1 MGRTR
6 KTSGAADKK
15 NENNGILSESLT
27 STPVPNAT
35 TTLSSNKS
43 TNITEQDILSA
54 QNNNDLM
61 KIIHTLTNT
70 KQDEIFTNYKKKSE
84 LQLQQKNQLINDMQ
98 QELNNKQKII
108 DKLLEEK
115 PDTGLLQTPMKKARS
130 EPQNMYVSPI
140 RRKKT
145 AKQEQEVIN
154 QDQLTKELE
163 TIGITLDMLELLTG
177 LRIIHYEED
186 DSKFHFDLKQTS
198 TNGSGTEL
206 TIDYRLIISKEFTST
221 AEINYVPTFLN
232 ALEDNYSE
240 TDDIDADDETMDS
253 KRNSQMLLDLLPDYF
268 CDNLT
273 FPYNTL
279 SQFYTK
285 MNRALNKGAKN

>member
-6 KTSGAADKK
+6 KTSGGADKK
-15 NENNGILSESLT
+15 NENNGTLSESLT
-27 STPVPNAT
+27 STPVPSANT
-35 TTLSSNKS
+35 ILSTNKS

-84 LQLQQKNQLINDMQ
+84 VQLQQKNQLINDMQ

-115 PDTGLLQTPMKKARS
+115 SDNGLLQTPMKKARS

-154 QDQLTKELE
+154 QDQLSKELE

-177 LRIIHYEED
+177 LRIINYEED
-186 DSKFHFDLKQTS
+186 DAKFHFDLKQTS
-198 TNGSGTEL
+198 TNASGTEL

-232 ALEDNYSE
+232 ELEDNDSE
-240 TDDIDADDETMDS
+240 SDDIDVDDETMDS
-253 KRNSQMLLDLLPDYF
+253 KRNAKMLLDLLPDYF

-285 MNRALNKGAKN
+285 MNRALNKGAKI

>member
-6 KTSGAADKK
+6 KTTGGTDKK
-15 NENNGILSESLT
+15 NDDNGILSQSLT

-35 TTLSSNKS
+35 TMLSTNKS
-43 TNITEQDILSA
+43 TNITEQDILSV

-115 PDTGLLQTPMKKARS
+115 PDNSLLQTPMKKARN

-154 QDQLTKELE
+154 QDQLSKELE

-177 LRIIHYEED
+177 LRIINYEED
-186 DSKFHFDLKQTS
+186 DAKFHFDLKQTS

-232 ALEDNYSE
+232 ELEDNDSE
-240 TDDIDADDETMDS
+240 ADDIDVDDETMGP
-253 KRNSQMLLDLLPDYF
+253 KRNAKMLLDLLPDYF

-285 MNRALNKGAKN
+285 MNRALNKGAKS

>member
-6 KTSGAADKK
+6 KTSGADKK
-15 NENNGILSESLT
+15 NENNGLLSESLT
-27 STPVPNAT
+27 STPVPDT
-35 TTLSSNKS
+35 TTMSSTINP

-61 KIIHTLTNT
+61 KIIHALTNT
-70 KQDEIFTNYKKKSE
+70 KQDEIFTNYKKKTE
-84 LQLQQKNQLINDMQ
+84 LQLQQKNLLINDMQ

-115 PDTGLLQTPMKKARS
+115 PGNDLLQTPMKKPRANT
-130 EPQNMYVSPI
+130 QNMYVSPI

-154 QDQLTKELE
+154 QDQLSKELE

-177 LRIIHYEED
+177 LRIINYEED

-206 TIDYRLIISKEFTST
+206 TIDYKLIISKEFTST

-232 ALEDNYSE
+232 ELGDNDSE
-240 TDDIDADDETMDS
+240 ADDIDVDVHIIDA
-253 KRNSQMLLDLLPDYF
+253 KRNAKMLLNLLPDYF

-285 MNRALNKGAKN
+285 MNRALNKGAKS

>member
-6 KTSGAADKK
+6 KTSGGSDKK

-27 STPVPNAT
+27 STPVPSAT
-35 TTLSSNKS
+35 TILSTNKS

-84 LQLQQKNQLINDMQ
+84 VQLQQKNQLINDMQ

-115 PDTGLLQTPMKKARS
+115 PDNGLLQTPMKKARS
-130 EPQNMYVSPI
+130 ELQNMYVSPI

-154 QDQLTKELE
+154 QDQLSKELE
-163 TIGITLDMLELLTG
+163 TIGITLDRLELLTG
-177 LRIIHYEED
+177 LRIINYEED
-186 DSKFHFDLKQTS
+186 DAKFHFDLKQTS

-232 ALEDNYSE
+232 ELEDNDSE
-240 TDDIDADDETMDS
+240 SDEIDVDDETMDS
-253 KRNSQMLLDLLPDYF
+253 KRNAKMLLDLLPDYF

-285 MNRALNKGAKN
+285 MNRALNKGAKS